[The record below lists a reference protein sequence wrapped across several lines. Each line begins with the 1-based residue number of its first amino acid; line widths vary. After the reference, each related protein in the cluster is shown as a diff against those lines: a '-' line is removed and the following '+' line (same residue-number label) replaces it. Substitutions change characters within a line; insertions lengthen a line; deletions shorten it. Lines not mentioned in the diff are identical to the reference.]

1 MSATSERLMNDPN
14 AGIARVVQAAQESL
28 TDSMVERL
36 TTTAANGLEVVDRLN
51 EPETKAAVMSTIDW
65 LTELHRTGALET
77 LFQLVTLIHGARNA
91 LTDNMVE
98 RLFAFMEHMVNNLT
112 TEEVAELA
120 QNATIAMEQA
130 ARETQ
135 GTTAPGG
142 LFATLKLLSKPE
154 SQQAIQYLTAFACRM
169 RGIAVEA
176 KSRG

>member
-14 AGIARVVQAAQESL
+14 AGVARLVQAAQESL

-36 TTTAANGLEVVDRLN
+36 STTAANGLEVIDRLN

-77 LFQLVTLIHGARNA
+77 MFQLVTLMHGMRNA

-98 RLFAFMEHMVNNLT
+98 RLFAFMEHMTNNLA

-120 QNATIAMEQA
+120 QNATIALEQA
-130 ARETQ
+130 AGETR
-135 GTTAPGG
+135 AKPASGG
-142 LFATLKLLSKPE
+142 VLATLKMLGKPE
-154 SQQAIQYLTAFACRM
+154 SQQALQFLLSFACRM
-169 RGIAVEA
+169 RGIAVEEE
-176 KSRG
+176 SRT